1 MTTEEWMELSALRE
15 AIKDNPAAVHPSKME
30 RFTEL
35 LVQTLEGKGDY
46 IQRKD
51 PTNY

>member
-15 AIKDNPAAVHPSKME
+15 AINDNPAAVHPSKME